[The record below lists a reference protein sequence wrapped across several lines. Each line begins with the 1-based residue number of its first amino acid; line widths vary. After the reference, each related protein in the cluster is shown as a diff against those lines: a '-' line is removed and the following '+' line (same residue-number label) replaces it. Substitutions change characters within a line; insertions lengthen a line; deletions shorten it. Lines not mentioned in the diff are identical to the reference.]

1 MRRHMVGRLHRVDV
15 GLRRRSLVRCLS
27 GLVAVL
33 VDVVCAF
40 ARKRERDVARILRIE
55 SCRCSRLDFPC
66 ILDRAIARAVI
77 GLCVWHRMA
86 IRIYDIELIR
96 IDRLPCDRPL
106 SVGIGVNRIV
116 ARRYSAEC
124 ILKRRVHVM
133 IDDIMSVRRRTRI
146 GVIAKGRTAFMS
158 IGARRTV
165 IVAPCAPCRAERRL
179 RDGGTLAGEN
189 GADHAALRIIRD
201 GSDRAGGI
209 GCRVVRGGIL
219 CIRIVD
225 LRYGCHRDI
234 QLTRRDLARI
244 RHVVE
249 HGRDVLSPARLH
261 HRTELG
267 IRMIRIDD
275 LIVVRICARELGGI
289 VHCLR
294 HRFFLRIIEN
304 ILIDVGS
311 CRAVYRHPRRI
322 VNETVREAT
331 ILIEELE
338 LDHILTGHRC
348 RSRIPVALR
357 IARYAVIG
365 LVEVL
370 HRLRDNLGRGN
381 SPRCDDCVGM
391 GCIDCF
397 EITFIGARCAE
408 VVIRERADTL
418 VMRIR
423 DDIVR
428 NIFRLRF
435 VRGAIR
441 PRHITGKMSLVPRH
455 RKEYIVFVL
464 VNDAC
469 IRSGRRRLCDK
480 RLPGLQR
487 KDVRA
492 VIGSRRIGNP
502 AVLVAHLKARLFDQA
517 AVDRALAVDGVVDC
531 VVVLLCRSEC
541 FLQDIANVLI
551 TYVVL
556 RTVARIHIL
565 AKGIPRAA
573 SEGTMRRSCRQHCLM
588 LCLQRGRRNTIIRED
603 GRSNGVA
610 RRLACKPRD
619 VALRIDSSAVI
630 DLVHRPH
637 SDGDG
642 AGRNRA
648 RIASRDCRTIRNRRR
663 IRRLVKGIV
672 IHLVARAAV
681 KLRRVRHRLQRGSVR
696 RIIPCD
702 IRRCVHRR
710 RGVRA

>member
-1 MRRHMVGRLHRVDV
+1 MAHIGMRRHMVGRLHRVDV
-15 GLRRRSLVRCLS
+15 GLRRRSRVRCLS

-40 ARKRERDVARILRIE
+40 ARKRERDEARILRIE
-55 SCRCSRLDFPC
+55 SCRRPRLDFPC
-66 ILDRAIARAVI
+66 ILDWAIARAII
-77 GLCVWHRMA
+77 GLCTRHRIAM
-86 IRIYDIELIR
+86 RIYDIEPIR
-96 IDRLPCDRPL
+96 IDRLRCDCPL
-106 SVGIGVNRIV
+106 AVGIGVNRIV
-116 ARRYSAEC
+116 ARRYSAER
-124 ILKRRVHVM
+124 ILKRRIHVM

-146 GVIAKGRTAFMS
+146 GVVAKGRTAFMS

-165 IVAPCAPCRAERRL
+165 IVAQCAPCRAERRL

-189 GADHAALRIIRD
+189 GADHAALRLIRNRL
-201 GSDRAGGI
+201 DRAGEL

-225 LRYGCHRDI
+225 LRHGCHRDI
-234 QLTRRDLARI
+234 QLTRRDCAHI
-244 RHVVE
+244 
-249 HGRDVLSPARLH
+249 RDVVPCRGDSLAVARAVH
-261 HRTELG
+261 AADDV
-267 IRMIRIDD
+267 IVCIDD
-275 LIVVRICARELGGI
+275 LIVVCVFSLELRRVVDGFLDDNTVAVSLNIFIYIGGTRGIRRLSGRIRDQRQRDNLRPGQDIPIAVRM
-289 VHCLR
+289 LR
-294 HRFFLRIIEN
+294 HPVVDL
-304 ILIDVGS
+304 L
-311 CRAVYRHPRRI
+311 
-322 VNETVREAT
+322 
-331 ILIEELE
+331 LE
-338 LDHILTGHRC
+338 LL
-348 RSRIPVALR
+348 
-357 IARYAVIG
+357 
-365 LVEVL
+365 
-370 HRLRDNLGRGN
+370 RLRLNLGRGN
-381 SPRCDDCVGM
+381 TPLCDDCVGSI
-391 GCIDCF
+391 CIDCF

-428 NIFRLRF
+428 DMFRLRF
-435 VRGAIR
+435 VRGVVR
-441 PRHITGKMSLVPRH
+441 PRRITGEMSLVPRH

-492 VIGSRRIGNP
+492 VIGSRRIGIVT
-502 AVLVAHLKARLFDQA
+502 VLVAHLKARLFDQA
-517 AVDRALAVDGVVDC
+517 AVDRALAVDGIVDC
-531 VVVLLCRSEC
+531 VVVLLCRGEC

-696 RIIPCD
+696 RIVPCD

-710 RGVRA
+710 RGVRACLTRDKA